1 MHGLADGAVE
11 LKLPVSGG
19 NVSFYN
25 QTGEEPILPTP
36 VVGVLGVFDDVR
48 KSIGHRPEAGQKLV
62 LLGET
67 KEEFGGS
74 IWQQVTG
81 AGLNGLPPQVDLA
94 NEERLAAVLSA
105 GEAAGITA
113 AHDLSEGGLGQSLAE
128 MCFDAGVGAQVDLS
142 AVHADAT
149 TALFSESAS
158 RILVATNDV
167 EATLAAAK
175 QAGVPA
181 AEIGATTEE
190 RTIKVAEGVSVG
202 VDELRE
208 VWAATL
214 PGLFGNATGA
224 NSVLD

>member
-1 MHGLADGAVE
+1 M
-11 LKLPVSGG
+11 
-19 NVSFYN
+19 
-25 QTGEEPILPTP
+25 
-36 VVGVLGVFDDVR
+36 
-48 KSIGHRPEAGQKLV
+48 
-62 LLGET
+62 
-67 KEEFGGS
+67 
-74 IWQQVTG
+74 
-81 AGLNGLPPQVDLA
+81 
-94 NEERLAAVLSA
+94 
-105 GEAAGITA
+105 
-113 AHDLSEGGLGQSLAE
+113 
-128 MCFDAGVGAQVDLS
+128 
-142 AVHADAT
+142 HADAT

-190 RTIKVAEGVSVG
+190 HTIKVAEGLSVG